1 MDRTWSHQGV
11 PPVDCQYLTL
21 STGALIPREGE
32 TGHFEGYRP
41 ASKHMGKCGGDQKEN
56 RTWLLAV
63 STKYGFYIC
72 LAAFNFPFVGEMLIF
87 SHPFKLGLVLFVLFS
102 AAE

>member
-41 ASKHMGKCGGDQKEN
+41 ASKHMGMCGGDQKEKQDVAISCFHKI
-56 RTWLLAV
+56 RLLYLSRRV
-63 STKYGFYIC
+63 
-72 LAAFNFPFVGEMLIF
+72 
-87 SHPFKLGLVLFVLFS
+87 
-102 AAE
+102 